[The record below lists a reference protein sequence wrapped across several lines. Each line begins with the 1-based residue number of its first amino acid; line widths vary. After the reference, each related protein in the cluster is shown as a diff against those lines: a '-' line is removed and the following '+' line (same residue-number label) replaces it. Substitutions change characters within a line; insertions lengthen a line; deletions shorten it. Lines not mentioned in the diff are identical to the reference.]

1 MTVKHD
7 SMYTMRINKEIK
19 EKAEIVARQSGLSLS
34 GVVKALFI
42 QMSETGAIP
51 FDIRLTQNV
60 RYHAAMDTSHMTHD
74 EIIDK
79 AMKEVITEGT
89 CQMILLTTQDI
100 LRLHEGIIQATGGE
114 SGIRDLGMIDSAVNS
129 IYGGFDDVELY
140 PSIEEKAARL
150 CFGLIVNHGFVDGN
164 KRIGTVAMLVSLKIN
179 GINMAYTDSELTDL
193 ILKVAKHESAYD
205 EILEWIHQ
213 KEC

>member
-79 AMKEVITEGT
+79 AMKEVINE
-89 CQMILLTTQDI
+89 
-100 LRLHEGIIQATGGE
+100 
-114 SGIRDLGMIDSAVNS
+114 N
-129 IYGGFDDVELY
+129 
-140 PSIEEKAARL
+140 IE
-150 CFGLIVNHGFVDGN
+150 
-164 KRIGTVAMLVSLKIN
+164 T
-179 GINMAYTDSELTDL
+179 
-193 ILKVAKHESAYD
+193 LKVLAK
-205 EILEWIHQ
+205 
-213 KEC
+213 

>member
-1 MTVKHD
+1 MTQMLIGWSGRVCHSVMYIHCNTSVCYYYLEVIEMTVKHD

-42 QMSETGAIP
+42 QMNETGAIP

-79 AMKEVITEGT
+79 AMKEVINE
-89 CQMILLTTQDI
+89 
-100 LRLHEGIIQATGGE
+100 
-114 SGIRDLGMIDSAVNS
+114 N
-129 IYGGFDDVELY
+129 
-140 PSIEEKAARL
+140 IE
-150 CFGLIVNHGFVDGN
+150 
-164 KRIGTVAMLVSLKIN
+164 T
-179 GINMAYTDSELTDL
+179 
-193 ILKVAKHESAYD
+193 LKVLAK
-205 EILEWIHQ
+205 
-213 KEC
+213 